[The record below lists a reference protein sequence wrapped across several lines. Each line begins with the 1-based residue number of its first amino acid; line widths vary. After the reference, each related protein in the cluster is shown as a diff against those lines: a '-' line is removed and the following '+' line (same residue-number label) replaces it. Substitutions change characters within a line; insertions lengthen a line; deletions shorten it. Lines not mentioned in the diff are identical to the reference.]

1 MDIYRIGSGKWVI
14 TGFIFTVVFGYFIF
28 GPYGSSFN
36 EALGKKIIDSEFFLS
51 RDYISQYFNDIPEN
65 MVSKFVYFHVIDSFF
80 ALSYSIFLWSVF
92 VRIFLMK
99 LEFERALITGFALLG
114 GLFDL
119 LENITLILLAFLAQR
134 NSQFNT
140 LSTALVVFTPAKFI
154 LLLVAV
160 IILLIG
166 LVVLITRRGSS
177 T

>member
-1 MDIYRIGSGKWVI
+1 MDIYRIGSWKWII
-14 TGFIFTVVFGYFIF
+14 TGFIFTAVFGYFIF
-28 GPYGSSFN
+28 GPYGLSFN
-36 EALGKKIIDSEFFLS
+36 EALGKNIIDSEFFLS

-65 MVSKFVYFHVIDSFF
+65 MFSKFVYLHVIDSFF

-99 LEFERALITGFALLG
+99 LEFKRAIVTVFALLG
-114 GLFDL
+114 GLFDI
-119 LENITLILLAFLAQR
+119 LENIILILLAFLSQR

-140 LSTALVVFTPAKFI
+140 FATALILFTPAKLI

-160 IILLIG
+160 IIVLIG
-166 LVVLITRRGSS
+166 LVLLIARRGSS